1 MTSHHGVWSK
11 SKQAFDVRSPQRRVN
26 WKPQSSS
33 VLSLLLAVQLRLAS
47 KGLAGSPRAQVQ
59 GDSPHSQHSNATGS
73 PWSTVSSPDWHSTP
87 RWPQYADFAAHSSR
101 PANPSM
107 LFHVTSAQPTL
118 EDEHQLEVP
127 CPFCLSTL
135 PFFTCMFLCSACAGI

>member
-1 MTSHHGVWSK
+1 MLANQV
-11 SKQAFDVRSPQRRVN
+11 V
-26 WKPQSSS
+26 
-33 VLSLLLAVQLRLAS
+33 AVQLRLAS

-87 RWPQYADFAAHSSR
+87 RWPQYADFAAHSTR

-118 EDEHQLEVP
+118 EDEYQLEVP
-127 CPFCLSTL
+127 CFFFLLVIAFLHAL
-135 PFFTCMFLCSACAGI
+135 PELHVTSAHPALDDEH